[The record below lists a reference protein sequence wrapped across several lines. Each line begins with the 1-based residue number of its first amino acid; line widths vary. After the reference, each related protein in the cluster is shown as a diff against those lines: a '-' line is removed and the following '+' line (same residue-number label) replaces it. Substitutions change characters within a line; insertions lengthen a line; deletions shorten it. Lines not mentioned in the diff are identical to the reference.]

1 MKPQFVSN
9 HVLKAISVS
18 AIVTG
23 LLIANPFSTHAAGP
37 VKEKKI
43 STISENQVSVQY
55 SGSDENSFVFR
66 VQFENPSAQ
75 KFSLMILNDEGVV
88 VFEKEFSDIHFAKNV
103 RLPKESGDIHP
114 TFIIRAG
121 KREVKRSFSVNRI
134 TTENI
139 EVTKL

>member
-9 HVLKAISVS
+9 VVKTISVS

-23 LLIANPFSTHAAGP
+23 LIISNPFSTRAADP
-37 VKEKKI
+37 VKEKKV
-43 STISENQVSVQY
+43 STITENQVSVQY
-55 SGSDENSFVFR
+55 NGSDENSFVFR

-75 KFSLMILNDEGVV
+75 KFSLLVMNDDGIV

-103 RLPKESGDIHP
+103 HLSKESGDIHP